1 MAPHHLLMVTMTSG
15 RRKEIITTEGVGEEG
30 HVDEEGEAVVATM
43 EVGGAVATVM
53 IMAMAREAGTMKS
66 KMNTMMSP
74 KNMPLP
80 LAVVSPRLMTLH
92 VDVDFALHSR
102 LMVCGLLFYR
112 AWQRKKGDALARA
125 WWAWATARRPRRLL
139 LDKKC
144 DVPNGC
150 AEARN
155 GVLRYLLA
163 FAQCSSMKLR
173 PRTGIIP

>member
-92 VDVDFALHSR
+92 VDVDFALHSQ

-144 DVPNGC
+144 DVPNWC
-150 AEARN
+150 AEASY
-155 GVLRYLLA
+155 GVLSYLLGLLCA
-163 FAQCSSMKLR
+163 LL
-173 PRTGIIP
+173 

>member
-1 MAPHHLLMVTMTSG
+1 MAPLHLLMVTMMSG
-15 RRKEIITTEGVGEEG
+15 RRKEIITTQFVGEEG
-30 HVDEEGEAVVATM
+30 YVDEEGEAVVATM

-66 KMNTMMSP
+66 KMNTMMSL

-80 LAVVSPRLMTLH
+80 LDVVSPRLMTLH

-139 LDKKC
+139 LNKKC
-144 DVPNGC
+144 DVTNGC
-150 AEARN
+150 AEASN
-155 GVLRYLLA
+155 GA
-163 FAQCSSMKLR
+163 
-173 PRTGIIP
+173 